1 MNIDERTLDRLVSKH
16 TALATMHDL
25 TTAKQYRLKLQCKT
39 GDASERSELQTIADR
54 YDTIMMIRNDP
65 RRAIRY

>member
-1 MNIDERTLDRLVSKH
+1 MTIDERTLDRLVSKH

-25 TTAKQYRLKLQCKT
+25 TAAKQYRLTLQCKT
-39 GDASERSELQTIADR
+39 SNGDERNELQTIADR

-65 RRAIRY
+65 RRTIRY